1 MSAPALTR
9 DLGIARPTRPCVIDN
24 AEYAWNN
31 APKAS
36 EAMLSGGLPDDFIYD
51 FRELLSGVAVAALEP
66 LLRIE
71 WAKRGYDVQ
80 FVPRN
85 VIGSSEVERLV
96 PDETYWA
103 VWDAAVSQLEATEL
117 VAAAELNDEL
127 FGYREAAV

>member
-1 MSAPALTR
+1 MAVAGPVCPR
-9 DLGIARPTRPCVIDN
+9 VFDN

-31 APKAS
+31 APEAGDLMLAS
-36 EAMLSGGLPDDFIYD
+36 LPDDFVYD
-51 FRELLSGVAVAALEP
+51 YRELLSGVAVAALEP

-71 WAKRGYDVQ
+71 WARRGYGVE

-103 VWDAAVSQLEATEL
+103 VWDAAVGGLEATEL
-117 VAAAELNDEL
+117 AAAAELNDEL
-127 FGYREAAV
+127 FGYREAAA

>member
-1 MSAPALTR
+1 MTAV
-9 DLGIARPTRPCVIDN
+9 IERPVEAQTPVVTVIDN

-31 APKAS
+31 APEAS
-36 EAMLSGGLPDDFIYD
+36 DAMLASLPEDFVYD

-71 WAKRGYDVQ
+71 WARRGYEVV

-85 VIGSSEVERLV
+85 VIGSSEVERAV

-103 VWDAAVSQLEATEL
+103 VWDAAVGRLEATEL
-117 VAAAELNDEL
+117 AAAAELNDEL
-127 FGYREAAV
+127 FGYREAAA